1 MLALGCLLP
10 FVLGLGGLLLGAWL
24 GGDGW
29 TIWGG
34 IIGLLLGTVPPV
46 IMLVGLAKAKGER

>member
-10 FVLGLGGLLLGAWL
+10 LIFGLGGLLLGAWL
-24 GGDGW
+24 GGDAW

-34 IIGLLLGTVPPV
+34 IIGLLLGTVPP
-46 IMLVGLAKAKGER
+46 ILTLVALAKAKGKR